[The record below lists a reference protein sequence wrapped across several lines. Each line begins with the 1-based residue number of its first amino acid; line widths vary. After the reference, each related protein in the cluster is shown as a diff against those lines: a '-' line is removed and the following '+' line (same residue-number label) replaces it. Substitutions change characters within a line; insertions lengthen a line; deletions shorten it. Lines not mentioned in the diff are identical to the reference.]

1 MFIRRA
7 PALLILA
14 LPLLTAGCYRPKPA
28 TVPLRALQMAQG
40 KPDASC
46 LVVFLPGRGDG
57 PEDYVEHGFP
67 EALRRAGSPCAM
79 VGVDSHL
86 GYYAEKSI
94 VTRLHDDVIAPARA
108 RGVREVWLVG
118 ISLGGLGGLLYT
130 REHPGEVSGLI
141 LLAPYLGEDDLIQ
154 EVKDAGGLAAFAPPP
169 SPQQQTG
176 DKSDF
181 RSLWLFLKGYEKLDP
196 KLPPLY
202 LGYGRSDRFAAPN
215 GLLGAVLPP
224 GHVRTAD
231 GGHTWRTWRKL
242 WDGFLAGGTVPGR
255 ASSKAVTPPSP
266 GSAGRG

>member
-1 MFIRRA
+1 
-7 PALLILA
+7 
-14 LPLLTAGCYRPKPA
+14 
-28 TVPLRALQMAQG
+28 MAQG

-94 VTRLHDDVIAPARA
+94 VTRLRDDVIAPARD

-141 LLAPYLGEDDLIQ
+141 LLAPYLGEDDMIR
-154 EVKDAGGLAAFAPPP
+154 EVQDAGGLIAYSPPP
-169 SPQQQTG
+169 QPHEPPGGQ
-176 DKSDF
+176 SDF
-181 RSLWLFLKGYEKLDP
+181 RSLWLFLKGYAKPDP
-196 KLPPLY
+196 KLPRLY

-215 GLLGAVLPP
+215 GLVAKILPP
-224 GHVRTAD
+224 DHVFTAD
-231 GGHTWRTWRKL
+231 GGHNWRTWRKL
-242 WDGFLAGGTVPGR
+242 WDQFLKSGPLPLAG
-255 ASSKAVTPPSP
+255 VTP
-266 GSAGRG
+266 R